1 MSDIISKRANSIKAS
16 ATLALTIKA
25 TELKAKGE
33 DVIALNI
40 GEPDFDTPDNIKQ
53 AAIKA
58 IHDGQTKYTTVDG
71 TMALRQAICAKFLR
85 ENQLSYGPS
94 QILVSSG
101 AKHSIFNAL
110 MAVIN
115 EGDEVIIPAPY
126 WVSYP
131 DMVTLVEGTPVIIS
145 ANSDNDFK
153 MTPDEL
159 EAVITPKTKLLMLNS
174 PSNPSGKAYS
184 KTELQ
189 ALGQVLLNYPDVLI
203 LTDDIYEHLLWSD
216 EPFAN
221 IVMACPELYERTVVI
236 NGVSKAFAMTGW
248 RIGYTAA
255 SKTIIAA
262 MKKIQGQSTSN
273 PCSISQAAAIEALSE
288 QSFKN
293 IAPMVKAFKER
304 HDYLHAALN
313 AIDGISAIAS
323 DGTFY
328 LFPNISGAIAKRDD
342 MSDDIAFAEMLMTET
357 GIIVTPGTPFGAPGH
372 LRFSFAADIKTLED
386 AVKRLKGFI
395 NS

>member
-1 MSDIISKRANSIKAS
+1 MSDIISNRANSIKPS

-33 DVIALNI
+33 DVIALNV

-71 TMALRQAICAKFLR
+71 TMALRKAICEKLSR
-85 ENQLSYGPS
+85 ENQLRYEPA

-110 MAVIN
+110 MALIN
-115 EGDEVIIPAPY
+115 KEDEVIIPTPY

-131 DMVTLVEGTPVIIS
+131 DMVKLAEGTPVIVE
-145 ANSDNDFK
+145 ANADNDFK
-153 MTPDEL
+153 MTPKEL
-159 EAVITPKTKLLMLNS
+159 EAAITPKTKLLMLNS

-184 KTELQ
+184 KAQLQ
-189 ALGQVLLNYPDVLI
+189 ALGQVLLKHPDIII
-203 LTDDIYEHLLWSD
+203 LTDDIYEHLLWSE

-221 IVMACPELYERTVVI
+221 IVMACPELYERTIVI

-255 SKTIIAA
+255 NKKIIAT
-262 MKKIQGQSTSN
+262 MKKIQGQSTSC
-273 PCSISQAAAIEALSE
+273 PSSISQAAAIEALSE
-288 QSFKN
+288 ESFSN
-293 IAPMVKAFKER
+293 IGLMVKAFKER
-304 HDYLHAALN
+304 HDYLHDAFN
-313 AIDGISAIAS
+313 AIEGVKVTPS

-328 LFPNISGAIAKRDD
+328 LLPNISAVIAKRDD
-342 MSDDIAFAEMLMTET
+342 ISDDIAFAEMLMEAT
-357 GIIVTPGTPFGAPGH
+357 GIIVTPGSPFGVPGH
-372 LRFSFAADIKTLED
+372 LRFSFAADLKTLEE
-386 AVKRLKGFI
+386 AVIRFKSFI
-395 NS
+395 SE